1 MKMMKNVNA
10 NKYFVIVL
18 DYKDAL
24 EEELLISKFLN
35 FNPLGFKS
43 FENKLWI
50 YFSYDSGLLNEI
62 LSFLKKEKLR
72 YSLSIFPAQNWNQ
85 NWKKFFK
92 ITKVCEGLY
101 VLPPWKKTK
110 RLGLKIYINPALAF
124 GTGTHESTQIA
135 MYFIYKYLYPNTS
148 FLDVGTGSGILSILA
163 KKVGST
169 DIVACDIDP
178 AIKENFYENLAL
190 NGIKKEEI
198 KLFLKPMDFIK
209 KKFDFVVC
217 NIEYQHMY
225 PLLEKLIEKTEK
237 YLILSGLMKGE
248 LKLVVEKLSKYS
260 KFKILEE
267 KQKGNWEGIIIRK
280 K

>member
-1 MKMMKNVNA
+1 MKSASV

-18 DYKDAL
+18 DYKDTL
-24 EEELLISKFLN
+24 EEEILISKFLN
-35 FNPLGFKS
+35 LNPLGFKS

-50 YFSYDSGLLNEI
+50 YFEYNPTFLNEV
-62 LSFLKKEKLR
+62 LSFLKKENLR
-72 YSLSIFPAQNWNQ
+72 YSLSIFPKQNWNQ

-163 KKVGST
+163 KKIGAT
-169 DIVACDIDP
+169 DIVACDIDSS
-178 AIKENFYENLAL
+178 IKENFYENLVL
-190 NGIKKEEI
+190 NGIKEDEI
-198 KLFLKPMDFIK
+198 KLILDSVDFIK
-209 KKFDFVVC
+209 EKFDFVVC

-225 PLLEKLIEKTEK
+225 PLLEKLIEKTKK
-237 YLILSGLMKGE
+237 YLILSGLIKGE
-248 LKLVVEKLSKYS
+248 LKLILEKLSEICN
-260 KFKILEE
+260 FKTLEE
-267 KQKGNWEGIIIRK
+267 KQKGSWEGAIIK
-280 K
+280 KN